1 MPYKGCH
8 GYSITTDSDR
18 YAQWRWIPQAHKRA
32 LLAVLFVGLGIAL
45 GVREEF
51 AQQRD
56 HQAVLKG
63 QVGLQDVDE
72 VLGVLLPLLA
82 EGALQGVLVPEGV
95 AGELLGAVDGDG
107 VGVVDQV
114 MAKGLGADQPA
125 HQIDMG
131 LFEVGDVDVAQQ
143 PKQGVGMR
151 QGLQFGEQELE
162 VGLELGAGHL
172 AVDLSRCIAVDRTAA
187 IWTYDPFACIY
198 CGVCVDTCPVKSLYQ
213 TPRYRQPATERITIR
228 LQGELKKR
236 GKEKRTDKD
245 PAA

>member
-1 MPYKGCH
+1 LPYKGCH

-18 YAQWRWIPQAHKRA
+18 YAQWRWIPQAHERA
-32 LLAVLFVGLGIAL
+32 LLAVLFVGVGIAL

-63 QVGLQDVDE
+63 QAGLQDVDE
-72 VLGVLLPLLA
+72 VLGVLLLRLA

-95 AGELLGAVDGDG
+95 ASELLGAVDGDG

-114 MAKGLGADQPA
+114 ATKGLGADQA
-125 HQIDMG
+125 AYQIDMG

-162 VGLELGAGHL
+162 VGRELGAGHL
-172 AVDLSRCIAVDRTAA
+172 AVDLA
-187 IWTYDPFACIY
+187 
-198 CGVCVDTCPVKSLYQ
+198 
-213 TPRYRQPATERITIR
+213 PRARTER
-228 LQGELKKR
+228 
-236 GKEKRTDKD
+236 RTS
-245 PAA
+245 AARRAAAR

>member
-1 MPYKGCH
+1 MIRSLRRRNARC
-8 GYSITTDSDR
+8 SQSC
-18 YAQWRWIPQAHKRA
+18 
-32 LLAVLFVGLGIAL
+32 FVGVGIAL

-95 AGELLGAVDGDG
+95 TGEFLGTVDGNG
-107 VGVVDQV
+107 VGVIDQIA
-114 MAKGLGADQPA
+114 AKGLGADQAA

-143 PKQGVGMR
+143 PKQGVGMG

-162 VGLELGAGHL
+162 VGLELGACHL
-172 AVDLSRCIAVDRTAA
+172 AVVDG
-187 IWTYDPFACIY
+187 
-198 CGVCVDTCPVKSLYQ
+198 CGN
-213 TPRYRQPATERITIR
+213 PRKV
-228 LQGELKKR
+228 G
-236 GKEKRTDKD
+236 G
-245 PAA
+245 